1 MLLPNHE
8 HILKMGTEIVTETSE
23 NLHIFTQLSVQK
35 SVIGIQFVTEER
47 VVQLVE
53 VLRYK
58 PEGRGFDS
66 RGVIGILH

>member
-8 HILKMGTEIVTETSE
+8 HIQKMGTEIVTETSE

-47 VVQLVE
+47 VVQLIE